1 MTWFKTYQKYVFFV
15 VIVGWGTATNLNK
28 NKKQK
33 LFQLW
38 YCFLSWQIFDFP
50 GPAEEDDQRGGR
62 LDLTRDGQAGGVLHQ
77 KEGHQVGCVQGG
89 GLWGEEGEGWY
100 QIVNQQRL
108 QLWSVKLDSEI
119 VNQINNQNHFLIYL
133 LKIYISWIC
142 LF

>member
-28 NKKQK
+28 QKTQK

-50 GPAEEDDQRGGR
+50 GPAEADDQRGGR

-77 KEGHQVGCVQGG
+77 KENIKLVVCKGEVFEERKARSGIK
-89 GLWGEEGEGWY
+89 LWISRDFNY
-100 QIVNQQRL
+100 D
-108 QLWSVKLDSEI
+108 QLS
-119 VNQINNQNHFLIYL
+119 
-133 LKIYISWIC
+133 
-142 LF
+142 